1 MYGTK
6 RIYAPSGGYQP
17 RFYKKAR
24 YSTTSAVAARNRY
37 TTKGPS
43 KAGTLLQQVKSLQR
57 VVKQLQPELKSADVS
72 ITSSNIDATNGAVV
86 HMSAIGQGDGQTN
99 RTGNCITVRKID
111 VGLAV
116 SRNSV
121 YTPNGPGN
129 TRFRWAVVVDKEQIA
144 DTAPVALSVFEF
156 PSTVTVDFPQSA
168 NLERFRF
175 LYVSPCIDLQQMAFN
190 SVTAVPQISN
200 CFKYHWSGEIKV
212 GYNGSAT
219 TDIEKNGI
227 YIVYITEG
235 TNSELDVT
243 GYSRIQF
250 TDV

>member
-17 RFYKKAR
+17 RYYKKAR
-24 YSTTSAVAARNRY
+24 YSTTSAVASRNRY

-72 ITSSNIDATNGAVV
+72 IDATNIDSTNGTVI
-86 HMSAIGQGDGQTN
+86 HLSAIGQGDGQTN

-111 VGLAV
+111 VGFQV
-116 SRNSV
+116 TRNAA
-121 YTPNGPGN
+121 YTGVTNP
-129 TRFRWAVVVDKEQIA
+129 TLRWAIIVDKEQIA
-144 DTAPVALSVFEF
+144 DTSPVGLSVFEF
-156 PSTVTVDFPQSA
+156 PSLAIVDFPQSA

-175 LYVSPCIDLQQMAFN
+175 LYVSPVIDLHMIGFNDTTTPVVNRANAFN
-190 SVTAVPQISN
+190 H
-200 CFKYHWSGEIKV
+200 HWSGDIKV

-227 YIVYITEG
+227 YIVYISQG
-235 TNSELDVT
+235 TASELDVT